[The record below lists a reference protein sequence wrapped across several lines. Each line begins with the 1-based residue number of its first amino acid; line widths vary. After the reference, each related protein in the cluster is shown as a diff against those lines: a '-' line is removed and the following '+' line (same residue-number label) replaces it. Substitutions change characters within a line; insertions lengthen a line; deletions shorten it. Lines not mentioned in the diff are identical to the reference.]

1 MLLVVSKRREGGR
14 GKFWSS
20 YPFLR
25 PTNGARAGGGGVGGL
40 DLFSWKVAMMEKIN
54 TKANET
60 LFFLFQKT
68 LLRILQDQL
77 KSV

>member
-25 PTNGARAGGGGVGGL
+25 PTNGARAGGGGVGGGVG
-40 DLFSWKVAMMEKIN
+40 S
-54 TKANET
+54 
-60 LFFLFQKT
+60 FFLEGCYDGE
-68 LLRILQDQL
+68 DQY
-77 KSV
+77 

>member
-1 MLLVVSKRREGGR
+1 M
-14 GKFWSS
+14 
-20 YPFLR
+20 
-25 PTNGARAGGGGVGGL
+25 RAGGGGVGEL
-40 DLFSWKVAMMEKIN
+40 DLFSWKVAMMEKIH

-77 KSV
+77 KSA

>member
-1 MLLVVSKRREGGR
+1 M

-25 PTNGARAGGGGVGGL
+25 PTNGARAGGGL

-60 LFFLFQKT
+60 LFFLFQTT

-77 KSV
+77 KSA